1 MRRARSL
8 LAIALSLG
16 SAALPLVVSTVA
28 AQPLPGGAAG
38 VPSGSTSSA
47 PSGAPLGSPS
57 ASASAGP
64 SVAPSAST
72 AAPEPVEDPAPPP
85 EACPDTGGSK
95 LGVRYELESVRIRGN
110 KRTLT
115 RVILRHIPFRPGDE
129 IDVEDARLELTR
141 YRLLGT
147 GYFKSVEISL
157 SKGPRRGVVILNVD
171 VVERNTIVLN
181 DLWLG
186 ISADASAEGKARPLT
201 AYGGVDFAENNF
213 LGTGIALG
221 GALAVADR
229 QSAYRIRFVDPS
241 FLGSKWIVGA
251 TLLYNDGRDFFGTR
265 DVLYEPPAGET
276 EATDYAVVK
285 YRRFGGELALGY
297 DLSTSVRFRGAF
309 HLDAIDAEIPRAAS
323 HRRGLDIEPID
334 FHLLPNRSYLTFF
347 SVQLDHDTRD
357 DPFLPTHG
365 RHLQVGADFGVP
377 TLASDYTFL
386 RLQLHGSVWFPVWRD
401 HVLRLDGFLGS
412 AFGDAPFFMRFFV
425 GDLSDFLPDRV
436 LDLNFDRRPAPSLLR
451 TNVVEMRYEE
461 LAARALAEYRIPL
474 YRGSRSIYGIDLFGS
489 AGFFLL
495 GSRRDVTDPARG
507 YRGFAKVPID
517 LTLNLGVRISS
528 SVGGFTLS
536 LANSIGFL
544 PIRTEAAP

>member
-16 SAALPLVVSTVA
+16 SATVLPLLVSSVA
-28 AQPLPGGAAG
+28 AQPLPAGAPSTSA
-38 VPSGSTSSA
+38 SGSTSGAVSVAASA
-47 PSGAPLGSPS
+47 SGAP
-57 ASASAGP
+57 
-64 SVAPSAST
+64 ST
-72 AAPEPVEDPAPPP
+72 APPEPEDPPAPP
-85 EACPDTGGSK
+85 EACPDNGGSK

-129 IDVEDARLELTR
+129 IDVEDPRLELTR

-157 SKGPRRGVVILNVD
+157 TKGPRRGVVILNVD

-241 FLGSKWIVGA
+241 FLASKWIVGA

-265 DVLYEPPAGET
+265 DVLYEPPPGET

-386 RLQLHGSVWFPVWRD
+386 RLQIHGSVWFPVWRD

-451 TNVVEMRYEE
+451 TNIVEMRYEE

-507 YRGFAKVPID
+507 YRGFSKIPVD

>member
-1 MRRARSL
+1 MLGCRAVRRARSS
-8 LAIALSLG
+8 LAIALALVVVPFLAQRRAGAQAGAKPVASG
-16 SAALPLVVSTVA
+16 SASSA
-28 AQPLPGGAAG
+28 
-38 VPSGSTSSA
+38 VPSA
-47 PSGAPLGSPS
+47 
-57 ASASAGP
+57 
-64 SVAPSAST
+64 SVAPSASVSPSGSVT
-72 AAPEPVEDPAPPP
+72 PEPEPEPPPAP
-85 EACPDTGGSK
+85 EACPPVEGGSK

-110 KRTLT
+110 KRTLS
-115 RVILRHIPFRPGDE
+115 RVILRHVPFRPGDE
-129 IDVEDARLELTR
+129 IDVEDQRLELTR

-147 GYFKSVEISL
+147 GYFSHVEISL
-157 SKGPRRGVVILNVD
+157 SKGPRRGVVILNID
-171 VVERNTIVLN
+171 VVERNTIVIN
-181 DLWLG
+181 DLWMGL
-186 ISADASAEGKARPLT
+186 SADASAEGKSRPLT

-241 FLGSKWIVGA
+241 FLGSKWIVGT

-265 DVLYEPPAGET
+265 DVRYEPPPGET
-276 EATDYAVVK
+276 ETTDYAVLK
-285 YRRFGGELALGY
+285 YRRFGGEIALGY

-309 HLDAIDAEIPRAAS
+309 HLEGIDAEIPRAAS

-347 SVQLDHDTRD
+347 SVELDHDTRD
-357 DPFLPTHG
+357 DPFLPTLG
-365 RHLQVGADFGVP
+365 RHVEVGADFGVP

-386 RLQLHGSVWFPVWRD
+386 RLQVHGSFWFPLGRG

-425 GDLSDFLPDRV
+425 GDLSEFLPDRV
-436 LDLNFDRRPAPSLLR
+436 LDLNFDRRPSPSLLR

-474 YRGSRSIYGIDLFGS
+474 YRGTRSIYGIDLYGS
-489 AGFFLL
+489 AGFFVL

-507 YRGFAKVPID
+507 YSGFARVPID
-517 LTLNLGVRISS
+517 LNFNLGVRISTN
-528 SVGGFTLS
+528 VGGFTLS

-544 PIRTEAAP
+544 PIRTGATP